1 MKLKL
6 ATMLLLAFTLAPAS
20 FAQSDSGVKQD
31 TKDAAQSTGRA
42 AKKTGHKIKK
52 GTKKVVHKGAH
63 ATSKGA
69 NKVEDKTRPSPSP
82 TPSRFGKEGF
92 QSDCSCMR
100 VRPLAGGTEANRRM
114 EARSSRQELNSS
126 LLRCYFD

>member
-6 ATMLLLAFTLAPAS
+6 ATILLMAFTLAPAG

-31 TKDAAQSTGRA
+31 TKDAAHSSVRA

-52 GTKKVVHKGAH
+52 GSKKIVHKGAH

-69 NKVEDKTRPSPSP
+69 NKVEDKTKPSP
-82 TPSRFGKEGF
+82 TPPP
-92 QSDCSCMR
+92 Q
-100 VRPLAGGTEANRRM
+100 
-114 EARSSRQELNSS
+114 
-126 LLRCYFD
+126 